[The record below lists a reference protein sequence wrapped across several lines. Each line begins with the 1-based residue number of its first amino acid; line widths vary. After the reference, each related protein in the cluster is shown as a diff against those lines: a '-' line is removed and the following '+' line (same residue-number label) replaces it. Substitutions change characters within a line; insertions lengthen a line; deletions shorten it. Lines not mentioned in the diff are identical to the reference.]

1 MVPVLLLVLH
11 ISFAAEV
18 DTLLTKSTA
27 MNKNIKAVV
36 ITPKGYSKKQHYP
49 VMYLLHGYSGNYKD
63 WLTKV
68 EKLKDLVD
76 QHNIIVVCPDGN
88 YGSWYFD
95 SPEEPASKYE
105 TYVSKELVSIID
117 KTYSTIPTREGRAI
131 TGLSMGGHGAL
142 YLAFRHQEVYA
153 NAGSMSGGVDIRP
166 FPKNWELERYLGSYA
181 AHPERWDANTV
192 IGLTHL
198 LTPNSLAITIECGTD
213 DFFYDVNVALHHKLA
228 HHNIPHRFTSSPGAH
243 TWEFWANAVEYQ
255 MLFFRNE
262 FNKVKTNKS

>member
-1 MVPVLLLVLH
+1 MNTFFKRCLVPVLLLVLH

-95 SPEEPASKYE
+95 SPE
-105 TYVSKELVSIID
+105 
-117 KTYSTIPTREGRAI
+117 
-131 TGLSMGGHGAL
+131 GLLLNTKPM
-142 YLAFRHQEVYA
+142 LAR
-153 NAGSMSGGVDIRP
+153 S
-166 FPKNWELERYLGSYA
+166 W
-181 AHPERWDANTV
+181 
-192 IGLTHL
+192 
-198 LTPNSLAITIECGTD
+198 
-213 DFFYDVNVALHHKLA
+213 
-228 HHNIPHRFTSSPGAH
+228 
-243 TWEFWANAVEYQ
+243 
-255 MLFFRNE
+255 
-262 FNKVKTNKS
+262 